1 MTASPAHRK
10 HGVAGSGRTGWGAG
24 WTAQGGH
31 GHNAIGRI
39 CCGPTAQ
46 TIRAAALR
54 RTGQ

>member
-10 HGVAGSGRTGWGAG
+10 HGVAGSGRTGWTAG
-24 WTAQGGH
+24 STTQGGH